1 MIKWVKQMFY
11 VPKYGKVSDK
21 MLISRLTMHI
31 SIIVICLISMSLS
44 AFAYFSSSVTSGSN
58 VIRAAYFDV
67 EIIVDGTSLDKD
79 GNQFTKELAADTEH
93 TIIITEKGTAKT
105 GFVIVKIG
113 EKSYYTDQLGDG
125 DTLQFT
131 LKLTSAQT
139 VAFVPYWGTSSIYS
153 QVSSIKEIDEYIADG
168 EAVNAAAMIL
178 NSSQTDTTEPPEPTE
193 PTEATE
199 ITDDATTIDP
209 SENAEIVYTVKKG
222 DNLTKIAD
230 AYGTTVERL
239 QVYNSIEDANYI
251 DIGWEIKIPPEDWE
265 IPDTTESKE
274 TDHEDTVEIL
284 E

>member
-1 MIKWVKQMFY
+1 MSKR
-11 VPKYGKVSDK
+11 KV
-21 MLISRLTMHI
+21 
-31 SIIVICLISMSLS
+31 
-44 AFAYFSSSVTSGSN
+44 N
-58 VIRAAYFDV
+58 
-67 EIIVDGTSLDKD
+67 
-79 GNQFTKELAADTEH
+79 
-93 TIIITEKGTAKT
+93 
-105 GFVIVKIG
+105 
-113 EKSYYTDQLGDG
+113 
-125 DTLQFT
+125 
-131 LKLTSAQT
+131 
-139 VAFVPYWGTSSIYS
+139 
-153 QVSSIKEIDEYIADG
+153 
-168 EAVNAAAMIL
+168 